1 MHSAWILLR
10 SNSSPSPQS
19 LTSFYSNCLS
29 VLTSLREILSC
40 QDWHDFVFTW
50 KKYYSTLL
58 KEKSSSPIIHCHWV
72 SFLSIGFD
80 LNRNWSLVCDGF
92 CENFKNDLLW
102 LVILRAV
109 KVRDSRKKWGYINS
123 DRCAFCS

>member
-40 QDWHDFVFTW
+40 QDWHDFVFTS
-50 KKYYSTLL
+50 KKCYSTLL
-58 KEKSSSPIIHCHWV
+58 KLKSSSRLFIV
-72 SFLSIGFD
+72 IG
-80 LNRNWSLVCDGF
+80 SLF
-92 CENFKNDLLW
+92 YLLV
-102 LVILRAV
+102 LI
-109 KVRDSRKKWGYINS
+109 
-123 DRCAFCS
+123 